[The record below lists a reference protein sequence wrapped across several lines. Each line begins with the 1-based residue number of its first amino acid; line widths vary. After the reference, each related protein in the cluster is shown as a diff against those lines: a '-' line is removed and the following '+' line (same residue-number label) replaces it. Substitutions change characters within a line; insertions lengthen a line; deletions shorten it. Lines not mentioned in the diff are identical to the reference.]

1 MDLKSDNNIEVP
13 KEIFET
19 RPVNGFQSD
28 LIKFKNGDIYQGYFW
43 GKLKKKMDMENILK
57 KMVLYIKVYG
67 RMTILVIMEYL

>member
-28 LIKFKNGDIYQGYFW
+28 LIKFKNGDIYQGYFRENN
-43 GKLKKKMDMENILK
+43 KKDEYGIYIK
-57 KMVLYIKVYG
+57 KMVIYIKVYG
-67 RMTILVIMEYL
+67 RMRILVIMEYL